1 MIPTVWKENLLNV
14 FSPQSPHI
22 PHTHCITYNNDVKK
36 ISITTNIVYG
46 HTGIC
51 PCTFGS
57 CRVWLTLLSG
67 SPRWVVDHGN
77 VANVY
82 SPHTHPSPVQWHQYT
97 QMDSVLI
104 NRHAREGNVLIFQ
117 RICQIPGELV
127 SFECEHKHLLQFS
140 QNGSFFM
147 RYVFHTMSV
156 PWRWNLAR
164 ICIDFRNDKFQAN
177 EALNVNYPRLQI
189 TYL

>member
-1 MIPTVWKENLLNV
+1 MLTRAASALMIPTVWKENLLNV
-14 FSPQSPHI
+14 FSPQSP
-22 PHTHCITYNNDVKK
+22 
-36 ISITTNIVYG
+36 NIVYG
-46 HTGIC
+46 HTGIF
-51 PCTFGS
+51 PCTLGS

-82 SPHTHPSPVQWHQYT
+82 SPHTHPSPVQWHKYT

-104 NRHAREGNVLIFQ
+104 NRHAREANVLIFQ

-140 QNGSFFM
+140 QNGSFLWDM
-147 RYVFHTMSV
+147 CSIQCRYHDVGTWLEFLSILGTTNFKLTK
-156 PWRWNLAR
+156 PWM
-164 ICIDFRNDKFQAN
+164 
-177 EALNVNYPRLQI
+177 
-189 TYL
+189 